1 VGIALAMTSY
11 GYTLMGEGHDPRTL
25 VRNAVRAEE
34 EGFDF
39 LVFSDHYHPWLP
51 SQEHSPFVWSVL
63 GAVAEATERIE
74 LATMVTCPIVR
85 YHPAIIAQAAATIGV
100 MSDGRFTLGLG
111 TGERLNEHVVG
122 AGWPPADVRQE
133 MLAEAIE
140 VMRRLWS
147 GEYVSHRGPHFTVE
161 DARIFDL
168 PEEEI
173 PVFVAAGGPQAARL
187 AAEAGDGICATE
199 PDPSLVETFAAA
211 GGAHA
216 DTWGQLALSWHPGPG
231 GRRRPCP
238 RPVPLRRARL
248 EGDGRAAEPGEL
260 RGGHRDRA
268 SGGRGR
274 ERPLRAGPR
283 RPRRGDRR
291 VRGRRLRAG
300 GGGRRWRGHRGLLP
314 VLDRRAAARAAVE
327 LLRHRRLIAG

>member
-216 DTWGQLALSWHPGPG
+216 DTWGQLALSWHRDREAAVARAHDQFRFGVPGWKVMAELPNPVSFEAATATV
-231 GRRRPCP
+231 RPEDVAESVPCGP
-238 RPVPLRRARL
+238 DPAAHAAGIGAYVDAGFERVAVVDVGEDTEGFFRFWTDELRPVLPSSS
-248 EGDGRAAEPGEL
+248 
-260 RGGHRDRA
+260 
-268 SGGRGR
+268 SGTG
-274 ERPLRAGPR
+274 A
-283 RPRRGDRR
+283 
-291 VRGRRLRAG
+291 
-300 GGGRRWRGHRGLLP
+300 
-314 VLDRRAAARAAVE
+314 
-327 LLRHRRLIAG
+327 